1 MKIVGKAKG
10 KAPKAW
16 CLMQNTKT
24 GHYEVGY
31 DGNWSLHGSYDAVLV
46 KVQEAKDELAKQPVR
61 PTVLPEVKHPGYR
74 DWRIKIEDMPQEFQD
89 ATTAYEA
96 YRATVY
102 QADQWDKLEAKAHI
116 VPLDYVPVFE
126 DELRFIGYTRGR
138 SSVTMQFEASNGQT
152 IEFGPSGIDGL
163 ITGIIEQ
170 TCVPTVLTGT
180 YEVQGPWDSVKRE
193 YGESTL
199 QPRGKGIKARFK
211 FAKKGQN
218 TYAELTEL

>member
-1 MKIVGKAKG
+1 MKIIGKAKG

-16 CLMQNTKT
+16 CLMKDTVT
-24 GHYEVGY
+24 GHYYVGY
-31 DGNWSLHGSYDAVLV
+31 DGYWDLHGNYDAVLV
-46 KVQEAKDELAKQPVR
+46 KVQQAKDELAKQPIR
-61 PTVLPEVKHPGYR
+61 PTVLPVQPFPGHF
-74 DWRIKIEDMPQEFQD
+74 DWRQKLEDQTQEYQD
-89 ATTAYEA
+89 ARKLYDE
-96 YRATVY
+96 Y
-102 QADQWDKLEAKAHI
+102 QKSTYAANEWDKLEAKTHI

-163 ITGIIEQ
+163 ITGIIDG
-170 TCVPTVLTGT
+170 TCVTTALTGT

-193 YGESTL
+193 YGPSTL
-199 QPRGKGIKARFK
+199 EPRGKGIKARFK

-218 TYAELTEL
+218 TYAELTDV